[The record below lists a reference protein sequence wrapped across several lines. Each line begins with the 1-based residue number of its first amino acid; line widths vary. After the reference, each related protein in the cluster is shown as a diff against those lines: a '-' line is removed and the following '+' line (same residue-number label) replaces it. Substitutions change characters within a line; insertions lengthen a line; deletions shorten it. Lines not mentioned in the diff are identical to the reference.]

1 MKRILTNPLYN
12 FLFRAFIV
20 LFISSIFWV
29 VAVFYYH
36 ENEMA
41 NKIHKMIIET
51 KQDDIELFLKV
62 DFEKKNKE
70 YFEFIKMV
78 QNKNELTQAA
88 YVELYNENKK
98 LLLSKTFLP
107 SVNSIKSYINTLEKQ
122 VDSLDYTLIPS
133 SQDEAFFYFQDKIE
147 IENSIYYIN
156 KLDKINN
163 NVLERIKTDT
173 YSSLFIVG
181 ITIFIFILSI
191 FPIIYSQYKT
201 LLDKKNDLVLSNLNM
216 LTSLGN
222 AIAKRDSDTNEHN
235 YRVTYYSIKIAQSMN
250 LDNKT
255 MESLIKGAFIH
266 DIGKIAIS
274 DNILLKAGKLTNDE
288 FDIMK
293 THVEHG
299 IDIVKNIKW
308 LEDAQNVILY
318 HHEKVNGLGYPN
330 GVKKDDIPIEARI
343 FSVADVFD
351 ALTSNRP
358 YKKAFAP
365 EYSMSLIEEDKNT
378 HFDAQVVESF
388 KEIYKESYLYISQKS
403 SKDLEK
409 IFEELIKDY
418 FLD

>member
-88 YVELYNENKK
+88 YVELYDENKK

-403 SKDLEK
+403 SKDLER

>member
-403 SKDLEK
+403 SKDLER